1 MKLNCARWSPLVQKY
16 LIKSL
21 LQYFTQF
28 PFIAWGEILYWIFF
42 VSALGFSCYYE
53 AVMVTCAANVSIF
66 INLVPVNAIFLWLL
80 LLAEPISLS
89 LILGGNLVLTGVFFT
104 NRS

>member
-1 MKLNCARWSPLVQKY
+1 
-16 LIKSL
+16 
-21 LQYFTQF
+21 
-28 PFIAWGEILYWIFF
+28 
-42 VSALGFSCYYE
+42 
-53 AVMVTCAANVSIF
+53 MVTCAANVSIF